1 MKRNGSGEGGAK
13 RNAREAVYVMRD
25 SGPSVTVK
33 RMAGG
38 MIAYEVTVTAG
49 TVAEAGRLAR
59 AEYEAIRSWATPLE
73 EADRETLKRAAM
85 GQDTARKQFEREHQS
100 AFPAPELAVH
110 CDGGLQHKERGGLGT
125 FTPPSD

>member
-13 RNAREAVYVMRD
+13 RNAREVVYVVRD
-25 SGPSVTVK
+25 SGAVYQPSVTVK

-85 GQDTARKQFEREHQS
+85 GQDTARK
-100 AFPAPELAVH
+100 
-110 CDGGLQHKERGGLGT
+110 
-125 FTPPSD
+125 